1 MMTRT
6 HMDDEERE
14 AMHILDLAKAGE
26 DVPLSTIMWCLRTTG
41 DAIGL
46 TGSGDR

>member
-1 MMTRT
+1 MTRT
-6 HMDDEERE
+6 HMDQEERE

-26 DVPLSTIMWCLRTTG
+26 DVPLSTIMWALRVCG

-46 TGSGDR
+46 TDFQY